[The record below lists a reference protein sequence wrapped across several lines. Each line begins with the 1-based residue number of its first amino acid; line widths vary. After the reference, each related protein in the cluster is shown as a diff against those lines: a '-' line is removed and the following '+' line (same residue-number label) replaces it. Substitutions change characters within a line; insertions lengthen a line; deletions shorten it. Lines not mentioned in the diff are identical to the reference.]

1 MAFCFIKLG
10 ILLYTLSC
18 VLVIMGVKK
27 MEEKK
32 VKDENTK
39 KDDGFIEI
47 NLWDVFVNTIEEG

>member
-1 MAFCFIKLG
+1 
-10 ILLYTLSC
+10 
-18 VLVIMGVKK
+18 MGVKK